1 MSTSQNYA
9 LIDNASGYVW
19 GVYSAESPESACA
32 AATLDTGM
40 ETATYE
46 LAYQLASNEGGYLVY
61 EAPAGFSVNDG
72 QNANEIAAVAALPFI
87 GKFRQNA

>member
-1 MSTSQNYA
+1 MNANQNYA

-40 ETATYE
+40 EPATYE
-46 LAYQLASNEGGYLVY
+46 SAYQLASNEGGYLVY
-61 EAPAGFSVNDG
+61 AAPDGFSVNDG
-72 QNANEIAAVAALPFI
+72 QNAEEIAAVAALPII
-87 GKFRQNA
+87 GKFRRNV